1 MKTQTVPINEVKSN
15 PNNPRIIKD
24 DKFKKLVASIK
35 ELPQMLQLRPIVVN
49 EDMIVLGGNMRLK
62 ACKEAGLKEIP
73 IIKAS
78 ELNEEQQ
85 RAFIIKDNVGF
96 GEWDWDMLADEWDYK
111 DLQEWGLDIPGVSL
125 DDDFNV
131 SDEYNY
137 QNKVTV
143 QFKTLEE
150 ATSYHEKCIQ
160 ENLKAQLS

>member
-1 MKTQTVPINEVKSN
+1 
-15 PNNPRIIKD
+15 
-24 DKFKKLVASIK
+24 
-35 ELPQMLQLRPIVVN
+35 
-49 EDMIVLGGNMRLK
+49 
-62 ACKEAGLKEIP
+62 
-73 IIKAS
+73 
-78 ELNEEQQ
+78 LNEEQQ

-96 GEWDWDMLADEWDYK
+96 GEWDWDALADEWDYK
-111 DLQEWGLDIPGVSL
+111 DLKEWGLDIPGVSL

>member
-1 MKTQTVPINEVKSN
+1 MKIENVKLSDIKLN
-15 PNNPRIIKD
+15 PNNPRLIKD
-24 DKFKKLVASIK
+24 DKFKKLVQSIIDFP
-35 ELPQMLQLRPIVVN
+35 EMLKIRPIVVN
-49 EDMIVLGGNMRLK
+49 EDMIILGGNMRFK
-62 ACKEAGLKEIP
+62 ACKEAGLKEVP

-78 ELNEEQQ
+78 GLSAEKQ
-85 RAFIIKDNVGF
+85 REFLIKDNVSG